1 MPEGLA
7 PPPCAGAETA
17 AAGAVTVPTPS
28 ALCEEECPMGFDA
41 WITLGT
47 TAVVLLTL
55 VCTSQPPDLI
65 MIGALTLL
73 LTVGVITPQEA
84 LSGFASEGLIT
95 VAALFVVATGL
106 RETGGISWIAQ
117 CLLGRPKTLV
127 GAQARL

>member
-1 MPEGLA
+1 M
-7 PPPCAGAETA
+7 
-17 AAGAVTVPTPS
+17 S
-28 ALCEEECPMGFDA
+28 FDA

-84 LSGFASEGLIT
+84 SLPQACGRLGASVGSRNT
-95 VAALFVVATGL
+95 SSA
-106 RETGGISWIAQ
+106 
-117 CLLGRPKTLV
+117 GRKPPPEHRRV
-127 GAQARL
+127 